1 MLYKKEYWW
10 MWLLLFIFT
19 GGTMTIFMASDL
31 KLLDKDAWYM
41 NPKNWIIATLCLVF
55 PVTIMFVVFTIE
67 MTCKVAAKL
76 EIPGKELYLSPYVWL
91 LLLIIPVLGW
101 ILFMTL
107 VLFIYIRI
115 IVSIYEGKL
124 DKLK

>member
-19 GGTMTIFMASDL
+19 GGTMTIFIASDL

-41 NPKNWIIATLCLVF
+41 NYKNWLIATLCFIF

-76 EIPGKELYLSPYVWL
+76 EIPGKELYLSPYIWL
-91 LLLIIPVLGW
+91 LLLIIPISVKK
-101 ILFMTL
+101 LFC
-107 VLFIYIRI
+107 I
-115 IVSIYEGKL
+115 ISSGCGICHKCLYWMWS
-124 DKLK
+124 